1 MKHETKTTLRTVIQL
16 VVGLAAGLP
25 LLLDASGIPGSV
37 PGVAVALAVAAAVTR
52 VMALPGVQGWL
63 TRVGL
68 GTSGDG
74 DGVDEV
80 IARRYR
86 VRDR

>member
-25 LLLDASGIPGSV
+25 LLLDAAGIPGSA
-37 PGVAVALAVAAAVTR
+37 PGVAVALAVAAGLTR
-52 VMALPGVQGWL
+52 VMALPLVQSWL

-68 GTSGDG
+68 GTGG